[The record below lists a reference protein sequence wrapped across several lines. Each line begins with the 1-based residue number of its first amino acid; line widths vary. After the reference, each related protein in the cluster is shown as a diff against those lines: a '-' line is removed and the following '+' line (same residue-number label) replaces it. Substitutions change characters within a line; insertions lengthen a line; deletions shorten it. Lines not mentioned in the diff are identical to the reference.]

1 MDIEKFFSRKFLLA
15 LSTQVEGFA
24 VLIWGLSAGETVA
37 TIAGAVIMV
46 GVALGYVKTEGDID
60 KANADK
66 E

>member
-15 LSTQVEGFA
+15 FSTQVEGLA
-24 VLIWGLSAGETVA
+24 TLIWGLSAGETVA

-46 GVALGYVKTEGDID
+46 LVAVGYVKVEGDID
-60 KANADK
+60 KSNKD